1 MAKMHWLE
9 KWAVNSRWDKVFH
22 KYFGIGKLLK
32 NISDEKFGRILE
44 VGAGVGITTEFI
56 HKKFP
61 EAFITA
67 TDYDLQ
73 QVDEAKA
80 RLANSGIT
88 VRQEDAAQLSFEDD
102 SFDACFAIL
111 VFHHIENFPKAIAEI
126 YRVLKP
132 GGKFYVLDIQS
143 KFWTLF
149 HLMSFKSLNVTPGL
163 FSKDEFE
170 NIVKQSG
177 FRILNHGGK
186 WMFWLEAEK

>member
-9 KWAVNSRWDKVFH
+9 KLAVNSWWDKVFH
-22 KYFGIGKLLK
+22 KYFGIGPLLK
-32 NISDEKFGRILE
+32 RTPEENFGKILE
-44 VGAGVGITTEFI
+44 IGAGVGITTEFI

-61 EAFITA
+61 QALIVS
-67 TDYDLQ
+67 TDYDPG
-73 QVDEAKA
+73 QVAAAKERFA
-80 RLANSGIT
+80 GTGIIVEQADATQLA
-88 VRQEDAAQLSFEDD
+88 FENN

-111 VFHHIENFPKAIAEI
+111 AFHHIENFPKGISEI
-126 YRVLKP
+126 HRVLKP

-149 HLMSFKSLNVTPGL
+149 HLRSFKSLNVTPGL
-163 FSKDEFE
+163 FSKEEFE

-186 WMFWLEAEK
+186 WMFWLVAEK